1 MDNKATDIDEVFQ
14 WKKQYCIGIEEI
26 DSAHQKL
33 FSIVRRLLKNILI
46 GDYEKNKKTCI
57 EAVKFLKQYTIEHFA
72 QEEAY
77 QKKIGYGGYE
87 IHKRIHTDMREV
99 TIPALEKQM
108 IQTDFSEKSVSHFA
122 GVCAAWLSTHIML
135 EDQAIVG
142 RVASRWNIDIS
153 GDIMANLTSAAEEYM
168 QRLFQ
173 IKIEPENLNYDA
185 YDLGETL
192 HYYLIYRGEHKDLYR
207 AAVLFE
213 RSLVCQVLSTIMCK
227 PVTTLDELSL
237 SMFKELARDFV
248 ENFISNYKKDKPVLV
263 SEGIVDKKAFV
274 KDFKTYH
281 PDISLLWNS
290 KFGHSAFCIKT
301 IKPKIQQS

>member
-1 MDNKATDIDEVFQ
+1 MDNKITDIDEVFQ
-14 WKKQYCIGIEEI
+14 WKDQYSIGVEEI
-26 DSAHQKL
+26 DAAHQKL
-33 FSIVRRLLKNILI
+33 FSIVRRLLKNILS

-77 QKKIGYGGYE
+77 QLKIGYGGYE
-87 IHKRIHTDMREV
+87 THKRIHTNMRDV
-99 TIPALEKQM
+99 TISALEKQM
-108 IQTDFSEKSVSHFA
+108 LETDFSEKSVVHFA
-122 GVCAAWLSTHIML
+122 GVCAAWLSAHIML

-142 RVASRWNIDIS
+142 RAASRWNIDIS
-153 GDIMANLTSAAEEYM
+153 GDVMANLISAAEEYM
-168 QRLFQ
+168 QRMFQ
-173 IKIEPENLNYDA
+173 VKIEPENLNYDA

-192 HYYLIYRGEHKDLYR
+192 HYYLIYRGENKDLYR
-207 AAVLFE
+207 AAVTFE
-213 RSLVCQVLSTIMCK
+213 RSLVCRVLSAIMCK
-227 PVTTLDELSL
+227 PVTILDELSL
-237 SMFKELARDFV
+237 SMFKELAQDFV

-274 KDFKTYH
+274 KDFKAYH